1 MSKKLTITNRINITL
16 GLIAVF
22 LLVLGTNRIDKR
34 HFETV
39 QNALTTVYYDRVLA
53 QDYIYKMNSLI
64 HKKRVQFAK
73 AADSSD
79 ISNVNKELETLI
91 SLFATTE
98 LTSRENQI
106 LISLKD
112 NFDAS
117 KSKEAAFF
125 VADEDEIKSKVL
137 AAVNYSLDALTTDLD
152 NLALIQVSET
162 KLITSNAQKSLD
174 TNKLMSNMEIW
185 FLLII
190 GISVQ
195 FIIFYRT
202 KKTTKEISSNSNNE
216 G

>member
-1 MSKKLTITNRINITL
+1 M
-16 GLIAVF
+16 
-22 LLVLGTNRIDKR
+22 
-34 HFETV
+34 
-39 QNALTTVYYDRVLA
+39 
-53 QDYIYKMNSLI
+53 
-64 HKKRVQFAK
+64 
-73 AADSSD
+73 
-79 ISNVNKELETLI
+79 KE
-91 SLFATTE
+91 
-98 LTSRENQI
+98 
-106 LISLKD
+106 